1 MKGEGEEE
9 EKEEEIEGGEGNEI
23 VEKNVRWR
31 RRERGEKEG
40 GKMLGEDGN
49 EGRKEGECSKKIA
62 KGDWKWGIDV

>member
-9 EKEEEIEGGEGNEI
+9 EEEIEGGEGNEI

-31 RRERGEKEG
+31 RGERGEKEG

-49 EGRKEGECSKKIA
+49 EGRKEG
-62 KGDWKWGIDV
+62 